1 MSKLFWAMLS
11 FITRLPVPRRWSQG
25 LDFEHYSRGIITFPL
40 IGLLLGAI
48 SGLVFMVLQAW
59 CGVPLAALFS
69 VLVLALM
76 TGGFHLDGLAD
87 TCDGVFSAR
96 SRDRMLEIMRDSRL
110 GTHGGLALIFV
121 VLAKILVLSE
131 LALRGE
137 PILARGSGNI
147 ASAPAMS
154 RHLAEKLLLDVICY
168 TRELAKNGVTLFGV
182 GDLGM
187 ANTTPAAAIV
197 STITGRAPEE
207 VVGIGANLPTDKLA
221 NKIDVVRRAIT
232 LNQPN
237 PQDGVDVLAKVGG
250 FDLVGMA
257 GVMLGAA
264 SCGLP
269 VLLDGFLSYAA
280 ALAAC
285 QMSPAIKPYLIPSHL
300 SAEKGARIALSH
312 LGLEPYLNM
321 EMRLGEGSGA
331 ALAMP
336 IIEAACAIYNNM
348 GELAASN
355 IVLPGNTTSDLNS

>member
-1 MSKLFWAMLS
+1 M
-11 FITRLPVPRRWSQG
+11 TRG
-25 LDFEHYSRGIITFPL
+25 TT
-40 IGLLLGAI
+40 
-48 SGLVFMVLQAW
+48 
-59 CGVPLAALFS
+59 GVC
-69 VLVLALM
+69 VLAEQA
-76 TGGFHLDGLAD
+76 GANVHVIDVGID
-87 TCDGVFSAR
+87 TA
-96 SRDRMLEIMRDSRL
+96 
-110 GTHGGLALIFV
+110 
-121 VLAKILVLSE
+121 
-131 LALRGE
+131 E
-137 PILARGSGNI
+137 PIPGLINMRVARGSGNI

-154 RHLAEKLLLDVICY
+154 RRQAEKLLLDVICY
-168 TRELAKNGVTLFGV
+168 TQELAKNGVTLFGV
-182 GDLGM
+182 GELGM

-197 STITGRAPEE
+197 STITGRDPEE

-237 PQDGVDVLAKVGG
+237 PQDGIDVLAKVGG
-250 FDLVGMA
+250 FDLVGIA

-321 EMRLGEGSGA
+321 DMRLGEVVQLWRCPSSKLLVRYTTTWA
-331 ALAMP
+331 NL
-336 IIEAACAIYNNM
+336 
-348 GELAASN
+348 
-355 IVLPGNTTSDLNS
+355 LPVILFYRGIRLLI

>member
-1 MSKLFWAMLS
+1 MQTLADLLNTIPAIDPAAMSRAQRH
-11 FITRLPVPRRWSQG
+11 I
-25 LDFEHYSRGIITFPL
+25 D
-40 IGLLLGAI
+40 GLLKPVGSLGRLEALAIQLAGMPGLNGIPHVGKKAVLVMCADHGVWEEGVAI
-48 SGLVFMVLQAW
+48 SPKEVTAIQAENMTRGTT
-59 CGVPLAALFS
+59 GVCVLAAQAGAN
-69 VLVLALM
+69 VHVVDV
-76 TGGFHLDGLAD
+76 GID
-87 TCDGVFSAR
+87 TA
-96 SRDRMLEIMRDSRL
+96 
-110 GTHGGLALIFV
+110 
-121 VLAKILVLSE
+121 
-131 LALRGE
+131 E
-137 PILARGSGNI
+137 PIPGLINMRVARGSGNI

-154 RHLAEKLLLDVICY
+154 RRQAEKLLLDVICY
-168 TRELAKNGVTLFGV
+168 TRELAKNDVTLFGV
-182 GDLGM
+182 GELGM

-197 STITGRAPEE
+197 STITGRDPEE

-257 GVMLGAA
+257 
-264 SCGLP
+264 SCTNRTSFIKQT
-269 VLLDGFLSYAA
+269 V
-280 ALAAC
+280 C
-285 QMSPAIKPYLIPSHL
+285 QDRDVRDNLTPSHL

-312 LGLEPYLNM
+312 LGLEPYLDM

>member
-1 MSKLFWAMLS
+1 MQTLADLLNTIPAIDPAAMSRAQRH
-11 FITRLPVPRRWSQG
+11 I
-25 LDFEHYSRGIITFPL
+25 D
-40 IGLLLGAI
+40 GLLKPVGSLGRLEALAIQLAGMPGLNGIPHVGKKAVLVMCADHGVWEEGVAI
-48 SGLVFMVLQAW
+48 SPKEVTAIQAENMTRGTT
-59 CGVPLAALFS
+59 GVCVLAAQAGAN
-69 VLVLALM
+69 VHVVDV
-76 TGGFHLDGLAD
+76 GID
-87 TCDGVFSAR
+87 SA
-96 SRDRMLEIMRDSRL
+96 
-110 GTHGGLALIFV
+110 
-121 VLAKILVLSE
+121 
-131 LALRGE
+131 E
-137 PILARGSGNI
+137 PIPGLINMRVARGSGNI

-154 RHLAEKLLLDVICY
+154 RRQAEKLLLDVICY
-168 TRELAKNGVTLFGV
+168 TRE
-182 GDLGM
+182 M

-197 STITGRAPEE
+197 STITGRDPEE

>member
-1 MSKLFWAMLS
+1 MQTLADLLNTIPAIDPAAMSRAQRH
-11 FITRLPVPRRWSQG
+11 I
-25 LDFEHYSRGIITFPL
+25 D
-40 IGLLLGAI
+40 GLLKPVGSLGRLEALAIQLAGMPGLNGIPHVGKKAVLVMCADHGVWEEGVAI
-48 SGLVFMVLQAW
+48 SPKEVTAIQAENMTRGTT
-59 CGVPLAALFS
+59 GVCVLAAQAGAN
-69 VLVLALM
+69 VYVIDV
-76 TGGFHLDGLAD
+76 GID
-87 TCDGVFSAR
+87 TA
-96 SRDRMLEIMRDSRL
+96 
-110 GTHGGLALIFV
+110 
-121 VLAKILVLSE
+121 
-131 LALRGE
+131 E
-137 PILARGSGNI
+137 PIPGLINMRVARGSGNI

-154 RHLAEKLLLDVICY
+154 RHQAEKLLLDVICY

-182 GDLGM
+182 GELGM

-237 PQDGVDVLAKVGG
+237 PQ
-250 FDLVGMA
+250 
-257 GVMLGAA
+257 
-264 SCGLP
+264 
-269 VLLDGFLSYAA
+269 DGFLSYAA